1 MEQKQ
6 TLWILAAAGVF
17 LCVVI
22 GAALIL
28 YQPLTKAPDISNV
41 SSQSSQVYTNPSTAQ
56 IADPASQGMSAT
68 APDGTLQG
76 PAADGTIDLGNLAYD
91 NTQNS
96 LNSASTPAP
105 VVGNAGENAV
115 TKPSTTVVTATPA
128 PSASEVVIATPKKP
142 AASTEG
148 SASANTA
155 STSKTSTNNSATTST
170 KTETVTEYW
179 VQAGSFSGR
188 SYAENAQDIIS
199 SYKIE
204 SEIFTKEVNGKTMYR
219 VRIGPYRTHTE
230 ADYWMTVIQSDP
242 LFKDAYITEVK
253 TKK

>member
-41 SSQSSQVYTNPSTAQ
+41 SNQNSQVYTNPSSTT

-76 PAADGTIDLGNLAYD
+76 AAAEGTIDLGNLAFD

-96 LNSASTPAP
+96 LNASTPAP
-105 VVGNAGENAV
+105 VVGNANENVV
-115 TKPSTTVVTATPA
+115 TKPTTTVVTTNSSPA
-128 PSASEVVIATPKKP
+128 ASEVVIATPKQN
-142 AASTEG
+142 AASTNTG
-148 SASANTA
+148 TNSANTSKA
-155 STSKTSTNNSATTST
+155 STSTST
-170 KTETVTEYW
+170 KTESVTEYW

>member
-28 YQPLTKAPDISNV
+28 YRPMTKAPDIANV
-41 SSQSSQVYTNPSTAQ
+41 SNQSSQVYTNPSSAT

-76 PAADGTIDLGNLAYD
+76 AAADGTIDLGNLAFD

-96 LNSASTPAP
+96 LNSTSTPAP
-105 VVGNAGENAV
+105 VVGNANEIAV
-115 TKPSTTVVTATPA
+115 TKPATTVVNNTPA
-128 PSASEVVIATPKKP
+128 PAASEVVISTPKAP
-142 AASTEG
+142 AGSTSTTATG
-148 SASANTA
+148 A
-155 STSKTSTNNSATTST
+155 STSGTPKASTNTSTST